1 VAGHAGT
8 PHLGRAGG
16 VVIHAEVLPEAQ
28 VACLQS
34 LAPAATDLGFHLA
47 GGTAV
52 ALQIGHRRSV
62 DFDWFAPRFPGRP
75 VDLRESLASRGI
87 ALEPAALADQ
97 TVHGWVG
104 GVRVSFFE
112 FRPPLLERLVEWPE
126 VGCRLASCSDLAA
139 MKLLAV
145 AQRGSKKD
153 FIDVHAL
160 SGHMPLARML
170 DCYQQRFAVEDTGR
184 VLAGLCFFDD
194 ADAEPMPVM
203 LVDRD
208 WEAVKYDLR
217 DMVRQRVGNE
227 HGGGGHGG
235 WSR

>member
-1 VAGHAGT
+1 
-8 PHLGRAGG
+8 
-16 VVIHAEVLPEAQ
+16 VIHAEVLPEAQ

-52 ALQIGHRRSV
+52 ALQNGHRRSV

-87 ALEPAALADQ
+87 ALQPTALADQ
-97 TVHGWVG
+97 TVHGWIG
-104 GVRVSFFE
+104 GVKVSFFE

-126 VGCRLASCSDLAA
+126 VGCRLASCPDLAA

-160 SGHMPLARML
+160 SGRIPLAHML
-170 DCYQQRFAVEDTGR
+170 DCYQRRFAVTDTGR

-194 ADAEPMPVM
+194 AEAEPMPVM
-203 LVDRD
+203 LVERD
-208 WEAVKYDLR
+208 WETVKRDLR
-217 DMVRQRVGNE
+217 DMVRQRVGK
-227 HGGGGHGG
+227 
-235 WSR
+235 